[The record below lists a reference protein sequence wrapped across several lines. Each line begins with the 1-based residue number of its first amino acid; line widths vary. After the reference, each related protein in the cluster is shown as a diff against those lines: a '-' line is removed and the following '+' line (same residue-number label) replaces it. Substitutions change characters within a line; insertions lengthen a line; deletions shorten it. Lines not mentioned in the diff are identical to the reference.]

1 MSNNPSFIRTDK
13 AIMQAFIE
21 LLKEKAFEK
30 ITVQD
35 ILERTPVTR
44 ATFYAHYH
52 DKYEIAER
60 MLEQFLKSREFV
72 RIELIDSA
80 PSRMNT
86 IVRKSFLSNH
96 EIGKAL
102 LKIHTEKVDLRQTI
116 VKEFE
121 DFYMNTSNHRASL
134 TEARIYAQA
143 RAEFELS
150 YFYNSEAE
158 ISFEHSNELF
168 INVALQLLRL
178 GDDEEARDFLNK
190 KIEQKFNLTKK

>member
-60 MLEQFLKSREFV
+60 MLEQFLKSREIV

-86 IVRKSFLSNH
+86 IVRKSFLTNH
-96 EIGKAL
+96 EIGEAL

-121 DFYMNTSNHRASL
+121 DFYMNASNHRASL

-150 YFYNSEAE
+150 YFYDREAE

-168 INVALQLLRL
+168 INVSLQLLRL
-178 GDDEEARDFLNK
+178 GDDEEAREFLNK

>member
-60 MLEQFLKSREFV
+60 MLEQFLKSREIV

-86 IVRKSFLSNH
+86 IVRKSFLTNH
-96 EIGKAL
+96 EIGEAL

-121 DFYMNTSNHRASL
+121 DFYMNASNHRASL

-150 YFYNSEAE
+150 YFYDREAE

-168 INVALQLLRL
+168 INVSLQLLRL
-178 GDDEEARDFLNK
+178 GDDEEAREFLDK